1 MGGPDVI
8 GIGLRA
14 AFLSSRGRSEDTPL
28 KYSNGF
34 KARLVQR
41 MSGPNPIS
49 ANRLAK
55 EVGLTQNTLS
65 RWLREAS
72 EENRVVKRNG
82 HVAPL
87 PPMRPDDLPAAEKF
101 RLVMEAARLSEEELG
116 EFLRRNGLHEAQLEE
131 WRKKMEEA
139 LAGPK
144 KGRRRKSPEAK
155 RVEQLERE
163 LNRKDK
169 ALAEVTALLV
179 LKKKLDALLGDEDE
193 NTTSRSER

>member
-1 MGGPDVI
+1 M
-8 GIGLRA
+8 
-14 AFLSSRGRSEDTPL
+14 
-28 KYSNGF
+28 K
-34 KARLVQR
+34 K
-41 MSGPNPIS
+41 
-49 ANRLAK
+49 
-55 EVGLTQNTLS
+55 
-65 RWLREAS
+65 
-72 EENRVVKRNG
+72 NG
-82 HVAPL
+82 HVVQRGSV
-87 PPMRPDDLPAAEKF
+87 RPDDLPPVEKF

-116 EFLRRNGLHEAQLEE
+116 ELLRRNGLHEAQLEE
-131 WRKKMEEA
+131 GRKKMEEA